1 MERITLK
8 IGEKGKKYG
17 LLTTKKEFCVD
28 SESDDEENV
37 VKKANK
43 DIIKASLYKQSYS
56 ADVYSALAEDPT
68 IFSYDLYKSKAIK
81 ETEKEPIKGPQYHE
95 SIKRTAEF
103 KKREKEVIKERL
115 EAKLLEGYNST
126 EVYYTQ
132 SYQNF
137 VKDNKKFEEKLNSDD
152 LASELKS
159 IEHKNPDSFLN
170 NIISTSTFEPYK
182 KIKIEE
188 NPSNNENSLIKE
200 DNKNILFVEKQGLQ
214 EEKQKNTVKI
224 TEKRSESE
232 VLSAK
237 ERYLARKR
245 QQNS

>member
-1 MERITLK
+1 
-8 IGEKGKKYG
+8 
-17 LLTTKKEFCVD
+17 
-28 SESDDEENV
+28 
-37 VKKANK
+37 
-43 DIIKASLYKQSYS
+43 
-56 ADVYSALAEDPT
+56 
-68 IFSYDLYKSKAIK
+68 
-81 ETEKEPIKGPQYHE
+81 
-95 SIKRTAEF
+95 
-103 KKREKEVIKERL
+103 VIKERL

-132 SYQNF
+132 SYLNF